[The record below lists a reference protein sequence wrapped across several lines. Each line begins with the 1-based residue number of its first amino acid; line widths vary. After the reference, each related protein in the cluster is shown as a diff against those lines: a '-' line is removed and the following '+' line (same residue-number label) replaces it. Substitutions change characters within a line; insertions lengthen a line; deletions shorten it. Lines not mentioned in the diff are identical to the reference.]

1 MAMRICGQEFSTN
14 LLDRIQLTLAAEPD
28 ISRRRLSTKIC
39 DWLNWR
45 APNGK
50 LQDMSCRKALVELNR
65 RGVLAL
71 PENVNKF
78 SFSGTTVPYRNF
90 SVPSLSCD
98 LADVDDITVMPVTS
112 RYCNDSKVWR
122 TLLDDYHYL
131 GSGPLCGAQIR
142 YVVKSSQG
150 YLGALSFSSA
160 VWAMKDR
167 DSYIGWSDTA
177 RRTNLQSIISNN
189 RFLIL
194 PTIKVKNLASHIL
207 SLVCDRLADD
217 WEQKYNIRPVLVET
231 FVDPSRFRGT
241 CYRAANWQPVGLS
254 SGRRDGIKKEILLY
268 PLVSNWQT
276 TLCAEP
282 EIRLGDSAGAES
294 PANWAEQEFGSVRI
308 YDNRLKQRLY
318 TIAQDFY
325 NKPQANIPE
334 ACGTHAGTVGTYR
347 FMKNK
352 KVNMDLL
359 LTAHTEATIERIREH
374 QVVLAPQ
381 DTSTLNYTHHPMT
394 KGMGPINT
402 VSDKNTGLILHDT
415 LAFTEDGTPLGVLDA
430 QCWAR
435 DPHDIDKKPHRA
447 NTPIEQKE
455 SMKWLRSYQ
464 RVAEIQKLC
473 PDTMLVSV
481 GDREAD
487 IHELFAEATKDI
499 NGPKLLVRSNKA
511 RKRKVDQEKLWD
523 FMAKQ
528 EIVGSLQIHI
538 PHSGSRKARDA
549 MVDISFAEVELT
561 PPKRFGNKEQ
571 PVKAWAVY
579 TIECKPDESVAAPI
593 EWLLITTVP
602 TNNFKDARQRV
613 EWYAKRWGIEVY
625 HRTLK
630 SGCKIKDRQLGD
642 ADRIETCLAIDMV
655 VAWRIFHLTMLG
667 RENPDA
673 PCTIFFQDEEWQ
685 ALCCYTSKK
694 PVPPPEPP
702 TLNEAIRMVGAMGGH
717 LGRKHDG
724 PPGTETLWRG
734 LQRLDTAT
742 EMYTIFTHKD
752 DTTPSPNPP

>member
-39 DWLNWR
+39 DWLDWR

-71 PENVNKF
+71 PENDNKF
-78 SFSGTTVPYRNF
+78 SFSATTVPYRRF
-90 SVPSLSCD
+90 SVPTLSCN
-98 LADVDDITVMPVTS
+98 LADIDDITVTPVTS

-122 TLLDDYHYL
+122 TLLDDHHYL
-131 GSGPLCGAQIR
+131 GSGSLCGAQIR

-177 RRTNLQSIISNN
+177 RRTNLKSIISNN
-189 RFLIL
+189 RFLIV

-207 SLVCDRLADD
+207 SLVCGRLADD

-231 FVDPSRFRGT
+231 FVNPSRFRGT
-241 CYRAANWQPVGLS
+241 CYRAANWRPIGLS

-268 PLVSNWQT
+268 PLASNWQT

-282 EIRLGDSAGAES
+282 EIRLGDSAGIQS
-294 PANWAEQEFGSVRI
+294 PSNWAEQEFGSVQI

-334 ACGTHAGTVGTYR
+334 ACGTHTGTVGTYR

-352 KVNMDLL
+352 KVNMDIL

-374 QVVLAPQ
+374 KVVLAPQ
-381 DTSTLNYTHHPMT
+381 DTSTLNYTHHPT
-394 KGMGPINT
+394 TAGMGPINT

-435 DPHDIDKKPHRA
+435 DPHEIDKKIHRA

-473 PDTMLVSV
+473 PNTMLVSV

-487 IHELFAEATKDI
+487 IHELFAEATKDS

-528 EIVGSLQIHI
+528 EITGSLQIHI

-549 MVDISFAEVELT
+549 MVDISFAEVDLA
-561 PPKRFGNKEQ
+561 PPKRFGSKGQ

-579 TIECKPDESVAAPI
+579 AIEPQPDESVAAPI

-602 TNNFKDARQRV
+602 TNNFKEARQRI

-694 PVPPPEPP
+694 PVAPPKPP

-752 DTTPSPNPP
+752 NTTQCPDPP